1 MPTAFVLQGGGSL
14 AAVQVG
20 MLRALLEAGIAPDM
34 IVGSSAGAINA
45 VAFAQDPTDNG
56 LARLERLWV
65 GLRRATVFPLSPRD
79 IVTGLVGRRDGL
91 ASPRRLRALLARTL
105 ETELL
110 EDAPIPVHV
119 VATDAASGQ
128 AVTLSRGRALDAL
141 LASGAMPGVFP
152 PVPLDGLLLTDG
164 GVAADIPILQAEALG
179 ATESYIL
186 PCVLPAEP
194 DSTRGAVA
202 FLLRALSQIFDRA
215 TATDLSAAQ
224 GQVHLLPAPRQAATN
239 PFDFRHTESLI
250 AEGYRA
256 ARTALTSAAVTSAAV
271 TSAAVTNAAVT
282 SAAVTNAAVT
292 GAAVTSAALANAAA
306 PISQVVAP
314 KHVSLA

>member
-1 MPTAFVLQGGGSL
+1 
-14 AAVQVG
+14 
-20 MLRALLEAGIAPDM
+20 
-34 IVGSSAGAINA
+34 
-45 VAFAQDPTDNG
+45 
-56 LARLERLWV
+56 
-65 GLRRATVFPLSPRD
+65 
-79 IVTGLVGRRDGL
+79 
-91 ASPRRLRALLARTL
+91 
-105 ETELL
+105 
-110 EDAPIPVHV
+110 
-119 VATDAASGQ
+119 
-128 AVTLSRGRALDAL
+128 
-141 LASGAMPGVFP
+141 
-152 PVPLDGLLLTDG
+152 VPLDGLLLTDG

-256 ARTALTSAAVTSAAV
+256 ARTALTNAAVTSAAVTSAAVTSAAVTSAAVTSAAVTSAAVTSAAVTSAAV
-271 TSAAVTNAAVT
+271 TSAAVTN
-282 SAAVTNAAVT
+282 
-292 GAAVTSAALANAAA
+292 AALANAAA